1 MGPPFRTR
9 PHLTQHPLPFSHLSW
24 WSGLGAGAVDIKRL
38 RVKLVRE
45 GKTTMFSTSDWK
57 HLHWTP
63 YQQFARHAASGCD
76 KQTADLIGIGTMSGS
91 GRNEQGEMLEL
102 DCHYEAKRMKSNVMP
117 LSLFL

>member
-9 PHLTQHPLPFSHLSW
+9 PHLTQHPPSFSHLS

-38 RVKLVRE
+38 RVGLVRE
-45 GKTTMFSTSDWK
+45 GKTTMINTSDLK

-63 YQQFARHAASGCD
+63 YQQFKRHAASGCD

-91 GRNEQGEMLEL
+91 GRNDQGEN
-102 DCHYEAKRMKSNVMP
+102 ARVGS
-117 LSLFL
+117 SL

>member
-1 MGPPFRTR
+1 
-9 PHLTQHPLPFSHLSW
+9 
-24 WSGLGAGAVDIKRL
+24 
-38 RVKLVRE
+38 
-45 GKTTMFSTSDWK
+45 MFSTSDLK

-91 GRNEQGEMLEL
+91 GRNDQGEMLGL

-117 LSLFL
+117 PPLFL

>member
-24 WSGLGAGAVDIKRL
+24 SGLGAGAVDIKRL
-38 RVKLVRE
+38 RVELVRE
-45 GKTTMFSTSDWK
+45 GKATIFSTSDLK

-76 KQTADLIGIGTMSGS
+76 KQTADLIGIGTMSDS
-91 GRNEQGEMLEL
+91 GRNDQGEMLEL